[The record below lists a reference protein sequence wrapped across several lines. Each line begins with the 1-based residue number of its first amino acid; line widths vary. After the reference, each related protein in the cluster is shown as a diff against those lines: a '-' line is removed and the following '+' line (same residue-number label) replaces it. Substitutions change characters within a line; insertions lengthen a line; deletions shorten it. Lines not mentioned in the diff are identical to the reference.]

1 MSPFLWQLNESHVA
15 EAEIDQFLQKLFT
28 NLVLD
33 SLQKKKIKGKMTN
46 FRAMDNK
53 PGSVTVEK
61 STFSGTHNGNNTHM
75 FGDEFAVLVLH
86 RSILS
91 KHIIKLVNNCKK
103 KKK

>member
-1 MSPFLWQLNESHVA
+1 
-15 EAEIDQFLQKLFT
+15 
-28 NLVLD
+28 
-33 SLQKKKIKGKMTN
+33 MTN

-103 KKK
+103 KRRNKQKSFLKKKSQFM